1 MTRVDTEALDLAAQC
16 LRRAHDMALGGA
28 SARGTRET
36 VCEALYHAR
45 AALYALDAMVDRE
58 RGSADGGTV

>member
-1 MTRVDTEALDLAAQC
+1 MRVDREALDLAAQC

-28 SARGTRET
+28 TARETREM

-45 AALYALDAMVDRE
+45 AALYALDAAAGVERE
-58 RGSADGGTV
+58 SADGGSV